1 MENTLFLKERD
12 MFTKILLRTVLLVLM
27 ILLTSSAMYAKEATS
42 EPIIEGKGV
51 AGLKIGDTEESV
63 ISVISRGLFKLYKV
77 ERGLDLNDKF
87 ISFGNVGE
95 DGGLVIDVLLSK
107 GKVVAILLISEPV
120 KGNHIYKGKTKE
132 GFSFGDTF
140 QKMEQLYGKPVI
152 EKGIYMYKKEGIAFG
167 TVGPIEGKE
176 PNSIII
182 MSPGSDFN
190 IDAIFQ

>member
-1 MENTLFLKERD
+1 MENTFFLKERD
-12 MFTKILLRTVLLVLM
+12 MFTKILLRTVFLVLM
-27 ILLTSSAMYAKEATS
+27 ILLTSSAMYAKEAAS

-87 ISFGNVGE
+87 ISFGNAGE
-95 DGGLVIDVLLSK
+95 DGVLVIDVLLSK
-107 GKVVAILLISEPV
+107 GKIGAILLISESV
-120 KGNHIYKGKTKE
+120 KGNHLYKGKTTE

-140 QKMEQLYGKPVI
+140 QKVEQLYGKPVI